1 MKTSPRPPAPS
12 APPSVPAERGVF
24 SNRTLNLRSIRA
36 IGYDMDYTLIHYD
49 VVRWEGLAYEH
60 TRRRFLDRGWPVEQL
75 EFRPESVTRGLSID
89 LELGN
94 LVKANRFGYVIKA
107 AHGTRVLGFDELRR
121 TYARTSVELSAERFV
136 FLNTLFS
143 HSEACIYAQ
152 LVDLLD
158 EHRLP
163 GVLSYAA
170 LYQDVRSVLDDAH
183 SAGELKSEISGD
195 PARYVV
201 PAPETPLA
209 LLDQKRAGKSLLLI
223 TNSEWSFTQAMMSWS
238 FDPHLPDGM
247 TWRDLFDIVIVSAH
261 KPTFFRA
268 GGALFEVV
276 DTERG
281 LLAPERRALSE
292 GGVFYG
298 GSARHVEEHLG
309 LSGDEILYVGDHLF
323 GDVHASKDHR
333 QWRTALIL
341 HEMEQEVRDLQ
352 VFADRQEELTRLMGE
367 KVALEQEIS
376 VLRLA
381 AQRLRGGYG
390 PRPERRPD
398 ARIHAVREQLVALD
412 EQIAPLARAAG
423 ELGNVAWGPLMRA
436 GNDKSLFARQVERY
450 ADVYTS
456 HVSNFLHVTPFG
468 FLRAAR
474 SSLPHDLD
482 QPGRPGDL
490 SWTPSTS

>member
-1 MKTSPRPPAPS
+1 MKTTPDPAAELALPI
-12 APPSVPAERGVF
+12 APPERGVF

-49 VVRWEGLAYEH
+49 VDGWEGLAYEH
-60 TRRRFLDRGWPVEQL
+60 TRQRFAERGWPVQSL
-75 EFRPESVTRGLSID
+75 AFDPGSVTRGLSID

-107 AHGTRVLGFDELRR
+107 AHGTRLLGFDELRR
-121 TYARTSVELSAERFV
+121 TYARTSVELSAARFV

-143 HSEACIYAQ
+143 YSEACLYSQ

-158 EHRLP
+158 AQELP
-163 GVLSYAA
+163 GVLSYAS
-170 LYQDVRSVLDDAH
+170 LYEQVRSTLDEAH
-183 SAGELKSEISGD
+183 SIGNLKEGIARD

-201 PAPETPLA
+201 PDPETALA

-223 TNSEWSFTQAMMSWS
+223 TNSEWDFTRDLMVWS
-238 FDPHLPDGM
+238 LDPNLPDGM
-247 TWRDLFDIVIVSAH
+247 TWRDLFDIVIVSAR
-261 KPTFFRA
+261 KPAFFRE
-268 GGALFEVV
+268 GSRLFEVV
-276 DTERG
+276 DTEKG
-281 LLAPERRALSE
+281 LLSPSRHGLSR
-292 GGVFYG
+292 GGVFFG

-333 QWRTALIL
+333 QWRTALVL
-341 HEMEQEVRDLQ
+341 HEMEREVRDLKE
-352 VFADRQEELTRLMGE
+352 FAPRQAALTLLMAE
-367 KVALEQEIS
+367 KVALEREIS
-376 VLRLA
+376 AYRLA

-390 PRPERRPD
+390 PRPSGED
-398 ARIHAVREQLVALD
+398 VESRIAAVRDRLVALD
-412 EQIAPLARAAG
+412 EEIVPLARESG
-423 ELGNVAWGPLMRA
+423 ELGNAAWGPLMRA

-456 HVSNFLHVTPFG
+456 RVSNFLYVTPFG
-468 FLRAAR
+468 FLRGAR

-482 QPGRPGDL
+482 
-490 SWTPSTS
+490 